1 MAFRNFV
8 YDEDDEDLSFL
19 PKEPSPGFGTG
30 SSSASVNIEPL
41 RADEEPV
48 LQPAE
53 VTVDSGESP
62 KLELFVFHLGS
73 VVARIKDRKCKT
85 RGGSSMPPVKRKL
98 AFGSLNSRATRVKTS
113 TSKDDVH
120 FLIVSNDDEGL
131 SDIPELKDATACH
144 LKISAI
150 TPPARK
156 KDSDN
161 QIDVE
166 LLDLRDRCYARQ
178 AVVNNL
184 VNRRSQIASLEAE
197 KAWLEAV
204 EVSLRKEV
212 NDVKQD
218 RMEVFSKVVPYA
230 VMELIH
236 IDDLGSLVGSLV
248 SSAIFYGRCKT
259 FEQVAAIKEP
269 FDLSKIPQLPL
280 KSYCRRSLCLFKG
293 LLPQRLK
300 RLLPLPRK
308 PLHPLFPLVI

>member
-30 SSSASVNIEPL
+30 SYSASVNIEPL

-48 LQPAE
+48 LQPTE

-62 KLELFVFHLGS
+62 KLELFAFHLGS

-85 RGGSSMPPVKRKL
+85 RGGSSRPPVKRKL

-113 TSKDDVH
+113 TLKDDVH
-120 FLIVSNDDEGL
+120 FLIVYDDDE
-131 SDIPELKDATACH
+131 
-144 LKISAI
+144 
-150 TPPARK
+150 
-156 KDSDN
+156 
-161 QIDVE
+161 DVE

-178 AVVNNL
+178 AVVNNV
-184 VNRRSQIASLEAE
+184 VNKRSRELLEVIEKQRGECNSQIASLEAE

-212 NDVKQD
+212 DDVKQD
-218 RMEVFSKVVPYA
+218 RMEVVSKVVPYA
-230 VMELIH
+230 AMELIH
-236 IDDLGSLVGSLV
+236 IDDLGSLVGNLV

-259 FEQVAAIKEP
+259 FEQVAAIKKP
-269 FDLSKIPQLPL
+269 FDLSKVKGYRP
-280 KSYCRRSLCLFKG
+280 SYKKEHNQNGNNLYTATFLWFSKFVADPSAPVEV
-293 LLPQRLK
+293 LLSK
-300 RLLPLPRK
+300 K
-308 PLHPLFPLVI
+308 PLSLQRPAPSKT